1 MKIKKIKQPQ
11 LKNKGFSLVEL
22 TVTLAVFGVIVL
34 ITTQIIEQV
43 NVKKNINIQK
53 EHITA
58 YENSVIKKINAN
70 YDDLYLLAESAP
82 NKQLVYTYAN
92 FNDYAKNGANSMED
106 QLNKS
111 FFNPCILIKADT
123 TRNTLSAT
131 LIYPANKTNLKN
143 VAALSNELGN
153 ASWISNKDLIG
164 KVKTDYFSAQ
174 NIQALAGS
182 CNSNINSFKDGSIF
196 IDLNNNNNLI
206 SKKSNITDN
215 STNNGTNETL
225 KNNGDSNSY
234 NKSIGTNLYL
244 DAIVKESTPWSN
256 YYCDPAQAETVYQN
270 DIKTNCENFINQNN
284 NNGGTPMY
292 SNSAYK
298 ITSGYLNGTNRCT
311 YKISGLMTQAIGNW
325 ASSLY
330 NYSDAINVGNNYFS
344 SCRGQNLKPA
354 QQTCNIPYANAIGLY
369 PNYACNTANIYQ
381 CNTINESGVVNGSYD
396 RWACNEDIAF
406 NDSLSRACTLRQ
418 TVRNDY
424 SHSGA
429 CNTFDLS
436 YNGYNVYWSGTWFCR
451 LQGAVA
457 EYSGCGELTTNA
469 FIESGITPPQH
480 KFKSLVLLSHETSG
494 SSDRTRMNVLVKS
507 GTADGTSTESDT
519 YLNVQKAGVKSG
531 YVLLKS
537 KGIQADSAC
546 KSSELGKMIQQQNES
561 SNYTTSQLVC
571 SYDLDF
577 CGGSGYCYTPLVSQ
591 SQFVDKPNSYSIS
604 CPAGLRADTGWS
616 PTVANGG
623 LSYDKC
629 YSGTTPLNVTI
640 SQLKSGNKVTGLAT
654 ICPTGGNGTPLNYL
668 NRIKCV
674 SSASEKILT
683 GCKGGDNATCQ

>member
-58 YENSVIKKINAN
+58 YENAVIKKINAN
-70 YDDLYLLAESAP
+70 YDDIYLLASKAS
-82 NKQLVYTYAN
+82 NQQLVYTYAN
-92 FNDYAKNGANSMED
+92 FNDYAKNGGNDIES
-106 QLNKS
+106 NISHS
-111 FFNPCILIKADT
+111 FFNPCVLIKADT
-123 TRNTLSAT
+123 KRNTLSAT
-131 LIYPANKTNLKN
+131 LIYPANKPSLKN
-143 VAALSNELGN
+143 SAALSYELGN
-153 ASWISNKDLIG
+153 ASWESSNKDLIG
-164 KVKTDYFSAQ
+164 KVKTDYFTSQ
-174 NIQALAGS
+174 NMQALASS
-182 CNSNINSFKDGSIF
+182 CNSKINSFKAGSIF
-196 IDLNNNNNLI
+196 IDLNNNNNLT

-225 KNNGDSNSY
+225 KNNSDSNLY

-256 YYCDPAQAETVYQN
+256 YFCDNGRAASQYQAEMIQVCNQHQLDTGKFLEHREQIDSIPGILQN
-270 DIKTNCENFINQNN
+270 DKCKYSVSAYFNSSSMVSGFGGLDSEQVALNERQINGINQ
-284 NNGGTPMY
+284 GCVAADQY
-292 SNSAYK
+292 NS
-298 ITSGYLNGTNRCT
+298 TSCYLEPIVADR
-311 YKISGLMTQAIGNW
+311 
-325 ASSLY
+325 
-330 NYSDAINVGNNYFS
+330 
-344 SCRGQNLKPA
+344 
-354 QQTCNIPYANAIGLY
+354 LY
-369 PNYACNTANIYQ
+369 PGHGCRHSYIYT
-381 CNTINESGVVNGSYD
+381 CDIINESGIKTGENSVWQCAENIDGIHQM
-396 RWACNEDIAF
+396 E
-406 NDSLSRACTLRQ
+406 LQ
-418 TVRNDY
+418 
-424 SHSGA
+424 H
-429 CNTFDLS
+429 
-436 YNGYNVYWSGTWFCR
+436 CR
-451 LQGAVA
+451 LTAGPTDNGLHVDTNVCNGHTQADGYHKTWWKAAICKYSSDTYLEKCGDINPVA
-457 EYSGCGELTTNA
+457 FLA
-469 FIESGITPPQH
+469 SGITPPQH
-480 KFKSLVLLSHETSG
+480 KFKSVVLKSTKADWNGQYE
-494 SSDRTRMNVLVKS
+494 RMNVLVKS

-591 SQFVDKPNSYSIS
+591 SQFVDKPSSYSIS
-604 CPAGLRADTGWS
+604 CPAGLRADVTGWS

-629 YSGTTPLNVTI
+629 YSGTTPLNVSI